1 MPCFYSALFQLGITK
16 MFTDGAE
23 FDNLLE
29 SPEGVYVSKAL
40 HKATIE
46 VNEEGTEAAAATGMI
61 MMTRM
66 MTFPIQFQA
75 DRPFLYVIWNRKNI
89 LFAGAFVKAA

>member
-1 MPCFYSALFQLGITK
+1 MTYPQLGITK
-16 MFTDGAE
+16 MFNDGAE

-29 SPEGVYVSKAL
+29 SPEGIFVSKVL

-61 MMTRM
+61 MLTRM
-66 MTFPIQFQA
+66 MTFPLQFQA
-75 DRPFLYVIWNRKNI
+75 DRPFLYAIWNKKNI
-89 LFAGAFVKAA
+89 LFAGAFVNAPTA

>member
-1 MPCFYSALFQLGITK
+1 MFLRQLGITK
-16 MFTDGAE
+16 MFNEGAE

-29 SPEGVYVSKAL
+29 SPEGIFVSKVV

-46 VNEEGTEAAAATGMI
+46 VNEEGTEAAAATGII

-66 MTFPIQFQA
+66 MLMPLQFQA
-75 DRPFLYVIWNRKNI
+75 DRPFLYVIWNKRNI
-89 LFAGAFVKAA
+89 VFAGAFVNAPTA